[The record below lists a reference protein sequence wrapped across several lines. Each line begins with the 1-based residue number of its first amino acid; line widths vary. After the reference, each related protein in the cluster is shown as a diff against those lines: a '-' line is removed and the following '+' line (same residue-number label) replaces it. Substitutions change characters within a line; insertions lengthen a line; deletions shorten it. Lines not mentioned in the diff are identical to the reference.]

1 MYNIKYKSC
10 TYYLLIDQVSNEP
23 CWRQAYSL
31 LEAKNRCI
39 YQFLQWEM
47 CWWLVQ
53 LPLQCVPKKWT
64 CKLTYLQ
71 EAVQNVYLSLMWSD
85 LTKWWRALLDALKSL
100 LVWGNNMRWHCW
112 ASPSMISFIVKKKK
126 SQQGRTQMCLVT
138 SISF

>member
-1 MYNIKYKSC
+1 MLTTCWLTKWAMNLVEDKHTVCWKQKTDVFISSC
-10 TYYLLIDQVSNEP
+10 SE
-23 CWRQAYSL
+23 
-31 LEAKNRCI
+31 RCAG
-39 YQFLQWEM
+39 L
-47 CWWLVQ
+47 WLVQ

-126 SQQGRTQMCLVT
+126 SQHGRTQMCLVT